1 MKKSVKLL
9 WICFFG
15 VIVAFGLCILFI
27 NWGFFGYMP
36 PMSELENPSAA
47 LASEVIAAD
56 GTPMGKFY
64 YSDEDRTACDFK
76 DISPYVINALVAT
89 EDERFYQHSGI
100 DPKGTLAIPFYLL
113 TGRKRGSSTITQQLA
128 LNLFGTRSPNAII
141 RAFQKLKEWVLAV
154 KLERNFTKDEI
165 LALYL
170 NTVGFGDNVKGIK
183 NASRT
188 FFNKDPNRLNI
199 QEAATLVG
207 MLKGNTL
214 YNPRLHPK
222 YAMDRRNTV
231 INKMEENH
239 YITQAQAKE
248 AVTSPIRLQYH
259 KMNQNTGIAP
269 YCREYIRSYM
279 KTWCA
284 QHQKP
289 DGSNYNLYTDGLKIY
304 TTIEPRLQLY
314 AEQAVDQ
321 HLRELQG
328 LFNKQYDITSG
339 STWKHNN
346 NYLDIFIKNS
356 ARYHSMKAAG
366 KTDEEIRK
374 FFSTHKEKMR
384 VFSWT
389 KTTDNL
395 PHTMDTVMTPLDSI
409 KYMEQVLQ
417 AGFMALDPESGDI
430 KAWVGG
436 PDFRYFKNDHVLTTR
451 QVGSTIKPFLYTLA
465 IMNGFSPST
474 MVPNQPVSFPKF
486 HWVSKNDEGTGGPD
500 VTLTTGLAQSLNHVA
515 AYLIKQLTPKVFA
528 DFLKTRIDLTS
539 DIPPYPSIALGTP
552 EISLY
557 EMVRGYTIFP
567 NKGLMAEPLLIT
579 RIEDRNGNILGNF
592 SPKKHEVI
600 SQHTASTMIRMMEE
614 VVNQGTGAR
623 IRFRFGI
630 QSELAGKTGTT
641 NSNTDGWFIGYTP
654 QLLAG
659 AWVGFNYNFLHF
671 STTHIG
677 QGANTGLPI
686 FALFMKKVYA
696 DKTLHI
702 DPNAHFDLPPA
713 PEISNPYGM
722 DPTVPPGQEAPNS
735 GNGNASDYFDVDNNP
750 APKND
755 KKAANEPAHTKNYKV
770 EVDASKKAAKEP
782 VHTGDKASGQTKPKA
797 IYTGQHR

>member
-1 MKKSVKLL
+1 MKRSVRIL
-9 WICFFG
+9 WIFFFG
-15 VIVAFGLCILFI
+15 VIIAFGLSILFI
-27 NWGFFGYMP
+27 NWGLFGYMP

-128 LNLFGTRSPNAII
+128 LNLFGTRSPNEFI
-141 RAFQKLKEWVLAV
+141 RAGQKLKEWVLAV

-165 LALYL
+165 IALYL

-207 MLKGNTL
+207 MLKGNTI

-222 YAMDRRNTV
+222 YALNRRNTV
-231 INKMEENH
+231 IDKMEENH
-239 YITQAQAKE
+239 YITEAQART
-248 AVTSPIRLQYH
+248 AMNSPIRLQYH

-279 KTWCA
+279 KNWCA
-284 QHQKP
+284 KHQKA
-289 DGSNYNLYTDGLKIY
+289 DGTNYNLYTDGLKIY

-314 AEQAVDQ
+314 AEQAMDQ
-321 HLRELQG
+321 HLKELQV
-328 LFNKQYDITSG
+328 LFNQQYDTKNGIA
-339 STWKHNN
+339 WKRNA
-346 NYLDIFIKNS
+346 NYLNIFIKNS
-356 ARYHSMKAAG
+356 SRYRAMKAAG
-366 KTDEEIRK
+366 QSDEAIQK
-374 FFSTHKEKMR
+374 FFSTQKVKMR

-395 PHTMDTVMTPLDSI
+395 PHTMDTVMTPIDSI

-417 AGFMALDPESGDI
+417 AGMLSIDPESGDI

-465 IMNGFSPST
+465 IINGFSPST

-486 HWVSKNDEGTGGPD
+486 HWVSKNDEGSGGPD
-500 VTLTTGLAQSLNHVA
+500 VTLATGLAQSLNHVA

-528 DFLKTRIDLTS
+528 HFLKTKIDISS
-539 DIPPYPSIALGTP
+539 DVPPYPSIALGTP

-557 EMVRGYTIFP
+557 EMVRGYSIFP

-592 SPKKHEVI
+592 TPKKHEVI
-600 SQHTASTMIRMMEE
+600 NQTIASTMIRMMEQ
-614 VVNQGTGAR
+614 VVNQGTGQR

-630 QSELAGKTGTT
+630 KSELGGKTGTT
-641 NSNTDGWFIGYTP
+641 NSNTDGWFIGYSP
-654 QLLAG
+654 QLLTG
-659 AWVGFNYNFLHF
+659 TWVGFNYNFLHF
-671 STTHIG
+671 STTRIG

-686 FALFMKKVYA
+686 FAAFMKKVYA

-702 DPNAHFDLPPA
+702 DPDAHFDLSPA
-713 PEISNPYGM
+713 PEVSSPFFT
-722 DPTVPPGQEAPNS
+722 DPTIPPGQEAPNS
-735 GNGNASDYFDVDNNP
+735 GNGNASDYFDVGNN
-750 APKND
+750 KETKGD
-755 KKAANEPAHTKNYKV
+755 KKASSEPAQ
-770 EVDASKKAAKEP
+770 AK
-782 VHTGDKASGQTKPKA
+782 DKSTDSQKPKA
-797 IYTGQHR
+797 IYSGQHR

>member
-1 MKKSVKLL
+1 MKKSVKIL
-9 WICFFG
+9 WIFFWG
-15 VIVAFGLCILFI
+15 VVIAFSLCILCI
-27 NWGFFGYMP
+27 NWGLFGYMP

-64 YSDEDRTACDFK
+64 YTDEDRTACDFK

-128 LNLFGTRSPNAII
+128 LNLFGTRSPNSFI

-154 KLERNFTKDEI
+154 KLERNFTKEEI

-188 FFNKDPNRLNI
+188 FFNKEPNRLNI

-214 YNPRLHPK
+214 YNPRIHPK
-222 YAMDRRNTV
+222 YALDRRNIV
-231 INKMEENH
+231 IDKMEENH
-239 YITQAQAKE
+239 YINKKQAA
-248 AVTSPIRLQYH
+248 AALSSPIRLQYH

-279 KTWCA
+279 KDWCA
-284 QHQKP
+284 HHQKA
-289 DGSNYNLYTDGLKIY
+289 DGTNYNLYTDGLKIY

-314 AEQAVDQ
+314 AEQAVDE
-321 HLRELQG
+321 HLRSLQL
-328 LFNKQYDITSG
+328 LFNKQHDITSG
-339 STWKHNN
+339 ESWRLNK
-346 NYLDIFIKNS
+346 NYLNIFIRNS
-356 ARYHSMKAAG
+356 ERYRAMKAAG
-366 KTDEEIRK
+366 KSEEAIQK
-374 FFSTHKEKMR
+374 FFKTQKVKMR

-389 KTTDNL
+389 KTTDNI
-395 PHTMDTVMTPLDSI
+395 PHTVDTTMTPLDSV

-417 AGFMALDPESGDI
+417 AGFLAVDPESGDI

-451 QVGSTIKPFLYTLA
+451 QVGSTIKPFLYCLA

-474 MVPNQPVSFPKF
+474 MVPNQPVSFPEF

-500 VTLTTGLAQSLNHVA
+500 VTLTVGLAKSLNHVA

-528 DFLKTRIDLTS
+528 DFLKSRIDLS
-539 DIPPYPSIALGTP
+539 ADIPPYPSIALGTP

-567 NKGLMAEPLLIT
+567 NKGLMAEPQLIT

-600 SQHTASTMIRMMEE
+600 SQHTASTMIRMMEN
-614 VVNQGTGAR
+614 VVNEGTGAR
-623 IRFRFGI
+623 IRSRFGI
-630 QSELAGKTGTT
+630 KSELAGKTGTT
-641 NSNTDGWFIGYTP
+641 NNNTDGWFIGYSP

-671 STTHIG
+671 STTRIG

-686 FALFMKKVYA
+686 YATFMKKVYA

-702 DPNAHFDLPPA
+702 DQDAQFDLPPV
-713 PEISNPYGM
+713 PDVTSPFTM
-722 DPTVPPGQEAPNS
+722 DPNVPPGQEAPNS
-735 GNGNASDYFDVDNNP
+735 GNGNANDYFDVNN
-750 APKND
+750 KESESD
-755 KKAANEPAHTKNYKV
+755 KKTTTHE
-770 EVDASKKAAKEP
+770 
-782 VHTGDKASGQTKPKA
+782 TGQDKDKSNKLRKPKA
-797 IYTGQHR
+797 LYPAQDQHR

>member
-1 MKKSVKLL
+1 LAQEYIQTIARQDDDSLMKKSVKIL
-9 WICFFG
+9 WICVGGIIAVF
-15 VIVAFGLCILFI
+15 ALSILMI
-27 NWGFFGYMP
+27 NWGLFGYMP
-36 PMSELENPSAA
+36 PMAVLENPSAA

-64 YSDEDRTACDFK
+64 YTDEDRTACEFK

-100 DPKGTLAIPFYLL
+100 DPKGTMAIPFYLL

-128 LNLFGTRSPNAII
+128 LNLFGTRSPNPII

-188 FFNKDPNRLNI
+188 FFNKSPGRLNI

-214 YNPRLHPK
+214 YNPRIHPK
-222 YAMDRRNTV
+222 YALDRRNIV
-231 INKMEENH
+231 IRKMEDNR
-239 YITQAQAKE
+239 YITPEQASA
-248 AVTSPIRLQYH
+248 AINSPIRLEYH

-269 YCREYIRSYM
+269 YCREYIRGFM
-279 KTWCA
+279 KSWCA
-284 QHQKP
+284 KHKKP
-289 DGSNYNLYTDGLKIY
+289 DGDNYDLYSDGLKIY
-304 TTIEPRLQLY
+304 TTINPRIQLY
-314 AEQAVDQ
+314 AEQAMNQ
-321 HLRELQG
+321 HLVTLQET
-328 LFNKQYDITSG
+328 FNKQYDIKNG
-339 STWKHNN
+339 LVWKRNK

-356 ARYHSMKAAG
+356 DRYRAMKAAG
-366 KTDEEIRK
+366 KSEEEIRQ
-374 FFSTHKEKMR
+374 FFSTRKIKMR
-384 VFSWT
+384 LFSWYH
-389 KTTDNL
+389 TTDNI
-395 PHTMDTVMTPLDSI
+395 PHTIDTVMTPLDSI
-409 KYMEQVLQ
+409 KYMQQVIQ
-417 AGFMALDPESGDI
+417 AGFLAIDPESGDI

-451 QVGSTIKPFLYTLA
+451 QVGSTIKPFLYCLA
-465 IMNGFSPST
+465 IMNGFNPST
-474 MVPNQPVSFPKF
+474 VVPDQPVSFPKY
-486 HWVSKNDEGTGGPD
+486 HWVSKNDEGEGGPD
-500 VTLTTGLAQSLNHVA
+500 VPLEVGLARSLNHVA

-528 DFLKTRIDLTS
+528 DFLKTHIGISS
-539 DIPPYPSIALGTP
+539 DVPPYPSIALGTP

-557 EMVRGYTIFP
+557 EMVRGYSIFP

-579 RIEDRNGNILGNF
+579 RIEDRNGNILDNF

-600 SQHTASTMIRMMEE
+600 GQSTAATMIRMMEG
-614 VVNQGTGAR
+614 VVNEGTGAR
-623 IRFRFGI
+623 LRFRYGI

-641 NSNTDGWFIGYTP
+641 NSNTDGWFIGYSP

-671 STTHIG
+671 NSTAIG

-686 FALFMKKVYA
+686 FAFFMKKVYA
-696 DKTLHI
+696 DKTLDI
-702 DPNAHFDLPPA
+702 SPDAHFNLPPA
-713 PEISNPYGM
+713 PEVTNPFNF
-722 DPTVPPGQEAPNS
+722 DPNVPPGQEAPNT
-735 GNGNASDYFDVDNNP
+735 GNGNASDYFDVDNKSDN
-750 APKND
+750 
-755 KKAANEPAHTKNYKV
+755 
-770 EVDASKKAAKEP
+770 
-782 VHTGDKASGQTKPKA
+782 KASQQPVQTDNKSDHRQQKPKA
-797 IYTGQHR
+797 LYHPRENAR